1 LLTKD
6 GIATYKMAERVKVR
20 NSAGTATSVKMSDTY
35 NHADAAWSGTEWSK
49 SSSILGEM
57 ATVPN
62 APTALRVRD
71 VIYKWFHKSID
82 ASTTTG
88 TGSSATTTYD
98 FAYTP
103 ALPAVAAYLTV
114 DPNTAKMRTIKFG
127 LNGNNEINE
136 IIPMATAAADYQ
148 YDLSAVSSIE
158 KDYDADATQLGNKAL
173 DEKAIVISIDIKNA
187 ENSKFADASYFVDES
202 SYSALM
208 LDPDKYN
215 DFYAAAVV
223 LGTEASFA
231 QEDPIAIVK
240 DVKNILADDGDSVV
254 QVKVVKAGV
263 EETLIFDDDEL
274 TTGTESSTWDVDDFE
289 VGTVIMY
296 TANGSGLVSKY
307 DVIGKVLYGNE
318 GNGNGLVANATT
330 PYHNGHKVFRFDT
343 RYKGTTA
350 NFNKTYGDSFYYGYI
365 TAKTS
370 RSVTLNILDYASD
383 VTITSSNYDEFGK
396 YTISADANQY
406 TITGTKKATAKVEIG
421 AYDFGN
427 IDKRGTG
434 VDGTAN
440 NTDDEV
446 YTVLV
451 RTYEDKVVD
460 IIGLDTTV
468 IATVVS
474 RPIMSTTLS

>member
-1 LLTKD
+1 
-6 GIATYKMAERVKVR
+6 
-20 NSAGTATSVKMSDTY
+20 
-35 NHADAAWSGTEWSK
+35 
-49 SSSILGEM
+49 
-57 ATVPN
+57 
-62 APTALRVRD
+62 
-71 VIYKWFHKSID
+71 
-82 ASTTTG
+82 
-88 TGSSATTTYD
+88 
-98 FAYTP
+98 
-103 ALPAVAAYLTV
+103 
-114 DPNTAKMRTIKFG
+114 
-127 LNGNNEINE
+127 
-136 IIPMATAAADYQ
+136 
-148 YDLSAVSSIE
+148 
-158 KDYDADATQLGNKAL
+158 
-173 DEKAIVISIDIKNA
+173 
-187 ENSKFADASYFVDES
+187 
-202 SYSALM
+202 
-208 LDPDKYN
+208 
-215 DFYAAAVV
+215 
-223 LGTEASFA
+223 
-231 QEDPIAIVK
+231 
-240 DVKNILADDGDSVV
+240 
-254 QVKVVKAGV
+254 
-263 EETLIFDDDEL
+263 
-274 TTGTESSTWDVDDFE
+274 
-289 VGTVIMY
+289 
-296 TANGSGLVSKY
+296 
-307 DVIGKVLYGNE
+307 LYGNE

-468 IATVVS
+468 AITVAELDD
-474 RPIMSTTLS
+474 TLVTVASAPVVTPVAPVAPVVEEKAEVKEEIVELEGFDL